1 MIDIQ
6 VECKYDN
13 AIISVLNDIGLEI
26 QGKYTSEKYNTKKTF
41 FIFLY
46 I

>member
-1 MIDIQ
+1 MFLSMIDIQ

-26 QGKYTSEKYNTKKTF
+26 
-41 FIFLY
+41 
-46 I
+46 